1 MGYGLDFNND
11 GKVDSTEEFISFQM
25 SRQAYKNIKN
35 GNGACLTATLTL
47 ILVPV
52 FLLWQ
57 LSRRYSACLV
67 QF

>member
-35 GNGACLTATLTL
+35 GNGGCLTATLAL

-52 FLLWQ
+52 FLIM
-57 LSRRYSACLV
+57 AII
-67 QF
+67 

>member
-1 MGYGLDFNND
+1 MGSGLDFNNN

-35 GNGACLTATLTL
+35 RNGGCLTAALTL

-52 FLLWQ
+52 FLIM
-57 LSRRYSACLV
+57 AII
-67 QF
+67 